1 MHWLHKHNMHP
12 EKSVFSYW
20 TLKKKKKKYSFRILQ
35 NVCFYKR
42 HNKHFS
48 SLDLDANYKYYLL
61 MLSEKV
67 YDFYQ

>member
-20 TLKKKKKKYSFRILQ
+20 TLKKIQFSDFTKRVL
-35 NVCFYKR
+35 YKQ